1 MANLNV
7 KAISQFVP
15 AEDIELSKKF
25 YFGLGCKLNY
35 ESGKFN
41 QLELSG
47 CRFYLQDFY
56 VKEYADN
63 YMMHFSVEDI
73 EAWYKHVLKLI
84 EGFPTSDRGLP
95 KVLGPPQAESSG
107 ARSFQLRRP
116 VCTGPVCT
124 GHDAGLHVPG
134 CAGRD
139 ADPRSPATQ
148 GGVRCFHR
156 IAGIQ

>member
-1 MANLNV
+1 MANLKV

-15 AEDIELSKKF
+15 AEDIELSKRF

-35 ESGKFN
+35 KSGKFN

-84 EGFPTSDRGLP
+84 EGFPISDRGLP
-95 KVLGPPQAESSG
+95 KVLGPPQVESSG
-107 ARSFQLRRP
+107 AKSFQI
-116 VCTGPVCT
+116 V
-124 GHDAGLHVPG
+124 
-134 CAGRD
+134 
-139 ADPRSPATQ
+139 DPTSVLITFAQ
-148 GGVRCFHR
+148 FS
-156 IAGIQ
+156 A